1 MELWEI
7 GAVVGVWWLYT
18 NWCRRKF
25 YRQILELLDKH
36 EQLENQQLWAITRSR
51 FLSRKEISKK

>member
-1 MELWEI
+1 M
-7 GAVVGVWWLYT
+7 
-18 NWCRRKF
+18 
-25 YRQILELLDKH
+25 DKH